1 MLILPNPII
10 SVLTPFAQAF
20 SHRIWDMVQLLVIG
34 AILTP
39 GRRTV
44 SAVLRTMG
52 QQDDAQYQNYHR
64 VLNRAKWCGLMVSR
78 ILLGLLVA
86 GFVAVGAP
94 LIIGVDE
101 TLERRKG
108 AKIKAKGLF
117 RDAAR
122 SSQKYT
128 VHSFGL
134 RWISMMLLV
143 NVPWSARVWALP
155 FLTVLAPS
163 EKTNLANR
171 RRRHKTSI
179 DWIMQMVL
187 VVRRWFPLPP
197 MVLVTDGG
205 LTAVKLGLRCA
216 GMTKP
221 VTYISRLRLDAV
233 LHGWP
238 QDQPASKRGPKPK
251 KGERCPTLQQQL
263 EDASTQWLC
272 HTIDWYGGKRKTIEL
287 VSGTHLWYT
296 PGFDPLPIRWV
307 LVRDPEGKFQP
318 TAFLSTDLHAE
329 PLQILTWFILRWS
342 LEVTFQ
348 ECRTH
353 LGLETQRQWSD
364 LAVARTTPALLGLFS
379 LVTLLA
385 HTLTQD
391 QPLPA
396 RSAAWYIKAEPTF
409 SDAIAF
415 VRYYIW
421 SHMELTTSHPQTT
434 FRLFPDAILRGLVDS
449 LCYTT

>member
-10 SVLTPFAQAF
+10 NVLTPFAQAF
-20 SHRIWDMVQLLVIG
+20 GDRIWDMVQLLVIG

-39 GRRTV
+39 GKRTV

-52 QQDDAQYQNYHR
+52 QQDNAQYQNYHR
-64 VLNRAKWCGLMVSR
+64 VLNRAKWSGLQVSR

-86 GFVAVGAP
+86 GFVSAGAP

-108 AKIKAKGLF
+108 VKLKAKGVF

-128 VHSFGL
+128 VYSFGL

-143 NVPWSARVWALP
+143 NVPWSSRVWALP

-163 EKTNLANR
+163 EKTNLANG

-179 DWIMQMVL
+179 DWIMQMVC
-187 VVRRWFPLPP
+187 VVRRWLVLPP

-205 LTAVKLGLRCA
+205 LTAVKLGLRC
-216 GMTKP
+216 MSMSNP
-221 VTYISRLRLDAV
+221 VTYISRLRLDAA
-233 LHGWP
+233 LHAWP
-238 QDQPASKRGPKPK
+238 GPQPAGKPGPKPM
-251 KGERCPTLQQQL
+251 KGERRPSLEQRL
-263 EDASTQWLC
+263 EDASTQWQR
-272 HTIDWYGGKRKTIEL
+272 HTIDWYGGKSKTIEL
-287 VSGTHLWYT
+287 TSGTHLWYT
-296 PGFDPLPIRWV
+296 PSFDPLPIRWV
-307 LVRDPEGKFQP
+307 LVRDPQSKFLP
-318 TAFLSTDLHAE
+318 TAFLSTNLQAD
-329 PLQILTWFILRWS
+329 PLQILAWFIMRWS

-348 ECRTH
+348 ECRAH

-385 HTLTQD
+385 QQLTQP
-391 QPLPA
+391 QPLPV
-396 RSAAWYIKAEPTF
+396 RTTAWYAKTEPTF

-415 VRYYIW
+415 VR
-421 SHMELTTSHPQTT
+421 
-434 FRLFPDAILRGLVDS
+434 
-449 LCYTT
+449 